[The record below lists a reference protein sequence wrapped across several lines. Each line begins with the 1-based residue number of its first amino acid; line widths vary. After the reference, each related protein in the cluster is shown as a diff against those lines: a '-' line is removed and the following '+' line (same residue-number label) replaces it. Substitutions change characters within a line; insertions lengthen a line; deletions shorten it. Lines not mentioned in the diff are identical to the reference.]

1 MQHAMARHHARTFAA
16 LTLPAIVAG
25 WLALSPATSLAAV
38 PAILPIPPG
47 SGAGFNL
54 LVITLDTTR
63 ADRLGCY
70 GRVDASTPALDA
82 LAARGARFAEAVTVA
97 PETLPAHTS
106 IFTGLWPPRHG
117 VRINSESRLDARLP
131 TLAELMQERGYQTAA
146 FVSAF
151 VLDARFG
158 LDQGFDLYDDA
169 VESAAGS
176 SFAAGVNERRGD
188 ATTDA
193 ALRWLRRRDPH
204 RPFFAWV
211 HYFDAHAP
219 YAPPAPFAER
229 FAGALYEGE
238 IAFVDTQVG
247 RLLAGLDEARQR
259 ENTVVVV
266 VGDHGE
272 SLGEHGERTHSVF
285 LYRGVM
291 RVPFIVSNPRLFPKP
306 VTIDRA
312 VVSVVDVLPT
322 LAELLALRDPHRR
335 DGASLLRAPAD
346 PQRSVYMESLVPYLD
361 FGWAP
366 LFGLRRLR
374 ETYVRAP
381 RPECYDLAVDPR
393 ETRNLLDSETRKPCA
408 ALASQLGR
416 MLAGWPP
423 VERLA
428 AAEPAADAETRAR
441 LQALGY
447 AGGAG
452 AGSGPADRQPDP
464 KDRIEV
470 STLLVDANALLAG
483 GRPQEALALA
493 KRASAGAGR
502 ERSVLQALGKIYLRL
517 GRLREA
523 EEALRAFTAIKPKP
537 DVSVLLA
544 QILILDGRFEEAT
557 KLLDAAERLDP
568 RHGGIFIARGDI
580 LARQGRE
587 EEARASYEK
596 ARQVDPYRAGGV
608 AASRISELA
617 RQRS

>member
-1 MQHAMARHHARTFAA
+1 MQHVVARRRAGPFAA
-16 LTLPAIVAG
+16 LA
-25 WLALSPATSLAAV
+25 LAAV
-38 PAILPIPPG
+38 AAWGLAMPPTFVAAAAPAILPIPAG

-54 LVITLDTTR
+54 LAITLDTTR

-70 GRVDASTPALDA
+70 GRVDAGTPVLDA
-82 LAARGARFAEAVTVA
+82 LAAGGVRFAEAVTVA
-97 PETLPAHTS
+97 PETLPAHAS
-106 IFTGLWPPRHG
+106 IFTGLLPPRHG
-117 VRINSESRLDARLP
+117 VRINSESRLDVRLP
-131 TLAELMQERGYQTAA
+131 TLAELMRERGYQTAA

-158 LDQGFDLYDDA
+158 LDQGFDLFDDA
-169 VESAAGS
+169 VEAAAGS
-176 SFAAGVNERRGD
+176 TFAAGVNERRAD

-193 ALRWLRRRDPH
+193 ALRWLRRRDGR

-211 HYFDAHAP
+211 HYFDPHAP

-229 FAGALYEGE
+229 FAGAPYDGE
-238 IAFVDTQVG
+238 IAFVDAQIG
-247 RLLAGLDEARQR
+247 RLLAGLEETRQR
-259 ENTVVVV
+259 EKTIVVV

-285 LYRGVM
+285 LYRSVM
-291 RVPFIVSNPRLFPKP
+291 RVPLIVANARLLPKP
-306 VTIDRA
+306 AVIDRA
-312 VVSVVDVLPT
+312 AVSVVDLVPT
-322 LAELLALRDPHRR
+322 IAELLGLRDPHRR
-335 DGASLLRAPAD
+335 DGVSLLRAAAD
-346 PQRSVYMESLVPYLD
+346 PQRSVYMESLAPYLD

-374 ETYVRAP
+374 EAYVRAP
-381 RPECYDLAVDPR
+381 RSECYDLAADPR
-393 ETRNLLDSETRKPCA
+393 ETRNLLAGETKTACA
-408 ALASQLGR
+408 DLSSQLRR

-452 AGSGPADRQPDP
+452 AGGAPPDRLPDP

-470 STLLVDANALLAG
+470 SALLVDANALLAG
-483 GRPQEALALA
+483 GRPQEALAVAQRALA
-493 KRASAGAGR
+493 VAGR

-523 EEALRAFTAIKPKP
+523 EDVLRAFTAIKPKP

-544 QILILDGRFEEAT
+544 QILILDGRIEEAK

-580 LARQGRE
+580 FARQGRK

-596 ARQVDPYRAGGV
+596 ARQVDPYRAGGA
-608 AASRISELA
+608 AASRISGL
-617 RQRS
+617 SGG